1 MINTRDIIIRLKEVK
16 EEKNLSNADIMR
28 LIEAN
33 NEYVSKTTLSRV
45 FAEGSEDTIFRYE
58 ATLRPIVNALLDIN
72 TIEEN
77 DNTDVSAMKTLLQY
91 KIQRI
96 QELEQENE
104 HLRAE
109 IDREK
114 VKYHEKLDKEREQYY
129 KRIDFLKE
137 QVSLKDK
144 RMDMLLE
151 AVFQKDVQHKELLE
165 LILSCPARKK
175 GDCPKGE

>member
-1 MINTRDIIIRLKEVK
+1 MINTKDIILKLKAVK
-16 EEKNLSNADIMR
+16 DEKQLTNADIMR

-58 ATLRPIVNALLDIN
+58 ATLRPIVNALLDID
-72 TIEEN
+72 TIEEE
-77 DNTDVSAMKTLLQY
+77 DNTSVSAMKTLLQY

-104 HLRAE
+104 RLHSE
-109 IDREK
+109 IDKEK
-114 VKYHEKLDKEREQYY
+114 VKSIEKMEKEREIFN
-129 KRIDFLKE
+129 KRINFLLHQIE
-137 QVSLKDK
+137 LKDK

-151 AVFQKDVQHKELLE
+151 KVLK
-165 LILSCPARKK
+165 
-175 GDCPKGE
+175 

>member
-1 MINTRDIIIRLKEVK
+1 MINTRDIIVRLKEVK
-16 EEKNLSNADIMR
+16 EEKNLTNAEIMR

-58 ATLRPIVNALLDIN
+58 ATLRPIVNALLDID

-104 HLRAE
+104 RLKAE

-129 KRIDFLKE
+129 QKIDFLKD

-144 RMDMLLE
+144 RIDMLLE
-151 AVFQKDVQHKELLE
+151 AVLQKDAQHKELLE
-165 LILSCPARKK
+165 HIMSCPARQHCQK
-175 GDCPKGE
+175 GDKQ

>member
-1 MINTRDIIIRLKEVK
+1 MINTKDIILKLKAVK
-16 EEKNLSNADIMR
+16 DEKQLTNADIMR

-58 ATLRPIVNALLDIN
+58 ATLRPIVNALLDID
-72 TIEEN
+72 TIKEE
-77 DNTDVSAMKTLLQY
+77 DNTSVSAMKTLLQY

-104 HLRAE
+104 RLHSE
-109 IDREK
+109 IDKEK
-114 VKYHEKLDKEREQYY
+114 VKSIEKMEKEREIFN
-129 KRIDFLKE
+129 KRINFLLHQIE
-137 QVSLKDK
+137 LKDK

-151 AVFQKDVQHKELLE
+151 KVLNKD
-165 LILSCPARKK
+165 
-175 GDCPKGE
+175 